1 MDVEK
6 LIERYPTIYHMAEA
20 ASWPS
25 IRQHGLLSAS
35 EVLRR
40 AGSPSALH
48 SAFRA
53 EKVSVQVP
61 EMGVVVLRDQKPMA
75 AKRLEM
81 ALTDDTTPGEW
92 YRLINDRV
100 FLWAQEKR
108 LLGLLNAKEYRHL
121 EHDVLTVDT
130 ASLLAAHAERVSL
143 CHMNSGNTF
152 PIPHHRG
159 RDAFRRIASY
169 PTKKSGKPVKE
180 VVELTVD
187 DHVLD
192 IAAHVLRV
200 RRMRGATVLGELP
213 LV

>member
-1 MDVEK
+1 MDVDK
-6 LIERYPTIYHMAEA
+6 LIERYPTIYHMAES

-25 IRQHGLLSAS
+25 IREHGLLSAS

-40 AGSPSALH
+40 AGSPPVLR

-61 EMGVVVLRDQKPMA
+61 EMGVVVLRDQKPMSS
-75 AKRLEM
+75 KRLEM
-81 ALTDDTTPGEW
+81 AFTDDTSPGEW

-100 FLWAQEKR
+100 FFWAQEER
-108 LLGLLNAKEYRHL
+108 LLGLLNAKEYRDL

-130 ASLLAAHAERVSL
+130 GSLLAVHGERVSL

-159 RDAFRRIASY
+159 RDAFRRIANY
-169 PTKKSGKPVKE
+169 PVKKSGRPVKE
-180 VVELTVD
+180 VVEVTVD

-192 IAAHVLRV
+192 IAVHVRRV